1 MNTCKILA
9 DRSSIDMSVFAM
21 DEDLQTLSGV
31 AVSYAKEPLR
41 LVCNTGIKAIREK
54 RRDQWTND
62 GVFHQY

>member
-1 MNTCKILA
+1 
-9 DRSSIDMSVFAM
+9 MSAFAM
-21 DEDLQTLSGV
+21 NEGLQTPSGV
-31 AVSYAKEPLR
+31 AVSNAKKPLR